1 MIESGRLAVVRC
13 DEFTRI
19 SLWVKRT
26 LWKAPGEGCRL
37 DVSEVDGDR
46 VKPGA
51 VKTPRGDPL
60 DYGQRHLAVETA
72 TSSVSPL
79 AAIVLLTTNSCCVVF
94 FIPDP
99 GF

>member
-1 MIESGRLAVVRC
+1 M
-13 DEFTRI
+13 
-19 SLWVKRT
+19 
-26 LWKAPGEGCRL
+26 
-37 DVSEVDGDR
+37 SEVDGGC

-79 AAIVLLTTNSCCVVF
+79 AAIVFADDELVLCCVF
-94 FIPDP
+94 HP
-99 GF
+99 